1 MSKNQITITW
11 NGHSCVTVSA
21 DGYSIVFD
29 PYAPG
34 SVPGLE
40 PLSLTAD
47 QVLCSHEHGD
57 HGYREAVTVNANPVQ
72 NPFEILKIDTYH
84 DDQKGELRGPNR
96 IHILKAHG
104 MKVVHLGDLG
114 CSPDA
119 EQMELLKKTDVL
131 LLPVGGYYTIDA
143 AQARDLALKLAPR
156 IVIPMHYRSDT
167 FGYPVIGRL
176 EAYLELC
183 KDVVR
188 YDTNTF
194 VLDEDSRPQTAVLTL
209 NK

>member
-1 MSKNQITITW
+1 
-11 NGHSCVTVSA
+11 
-21 DGYSIVFD
+21 
-29 PYAPG
+29 
-34 SVPGLE
+34 
-40 PLSLTAD
+40 
-47 QVLCSHEHGD
+47 
-57 HGYREAVTVNANPVQ
+57 
-72 NPFEILKIDTYH
+72 
-84 DDQKGELRGPNR
+84 
-96 IHILKAHG
+96 
-104 MKVVHLGDLG
+104 
-114 CSPDA
+114 
-119 EQMELLKKTDVL
+119 MELLKKTDVL